1 MATPSYD
8 AFSSAATPAG
18 AAARVPAGWGDRI
31 RRLALD
37 LRLVAHDHVELAVLE
52 AQRASQVLVR
62 SIAAAVVISVLVAT
76 AWLGIVV
83 ALVVW
88 LAEAVPL
95 PVSML
100 IGAAACLVVAGG
112 IGWWVVKHAPEMM
125 FEATLRQLK
134 ATAKAEDEAERD
146 DDDDKDKAKNKAANT
161 DKTRTTTP

>member
-1 MATPSYD
+1 MAPPSRD
-8 AFSSAATPAG
+8 PFSAAATPG
-18 AAARVPAGWGDRI
+18 AARLPSGWADRI

-37 LRLVAHDHVELAVLE
+37 VRLVANDHIELAVLE

-76 AWLGIVV
+76 AWLSIVV
-83 ALVVW
+83 AIVVW
-88 LAEAVPL
+88 LAEHMPL
-95 PVSML
+95 PAALL
-100 IGAAACLVVAGG
+100 IGAVACLALAGG

-146 DDDDKDKAKNKAANT
+146 DDDDDEVKSKTDNT
-161 DKTRTTTP
+161 RSATP

>member
-1 MATPSYD
+1 MATPPYH
-8 AFSSAATPAG
+8 AYSSAAPRAGG
-18 AAARVPAGWGDRI
+18 AAHAPSGWVDRL

-37 LRLVAHDHVELAVLE
+37 VRLVAHDHIELAVLE

-62 SIAAAVVISVLVAT
+62 SIAAAVVISMLITT

-95 PVSML
+95 PVSLL
-100 IGAAACLVVAGG
+100 IGAGTCLLLAAG
-112 IGWWVVKHAPEMM
+112 IGWWIVKHAPEMM

-146 DDDDKDKAKNKAANT
+146 DDDDDKDKRAT
-161 DKTRTTTP
+161 DNDTTRTTTP